1 MLINLIKM
9 TSYNF
14 TQRKLR
20 LVQQSEFPALVL
32 SKHESKSKES
42 KSYLDYSKIKEELK
56 KGEINE
62 DIQSII
68 TLQPLPYPPKLVV
81 YNKECYD
88 WSDIPKFY

>member
-1 MLINLIKM
+1 M

-20 LVQQSEFPALVL
+20 LAQQSEFPALVL
-32 SKHESKSKES
+32 SKHESKSKESKES